1 MKNIL
6 KLAVFAV
13 FMTFP
18 QLSYAVEN
26 AQVVLDLKPETEEKA
41 PAVGLLL
48 DEYLAEVADFDA
60 KYPGEQVEEDFKD
73 DIRELHP
80 EYGDSGINTKETLT
94 SRCPH
99 QADLQLSA
107 GKGQIVHCHFRYSVD
122 FAGKRI

>member
-60 KYPGEQVEEDFKD
+60 KYPGEQIEEDFKD

-80 EYGDSGINTKETLT
+80 EYADSGINTKETLIRLGVRT
-94 SRCPH
+94 
-99 QADLQLSA
+99 
-107 GKGQIVHCHFRYSVD
+107 
-122 FAGKRI
+122 KRIYNFLLEKLKSFIATSDIP

>member
-1 MKNIL
+1 
-6 KLAVFAV
+6 
-13 FMTFP
+13 MTFP

-60 KYPGEQVEEDFKD
+60 KYPGEQIEEDFKD

-80 EYGDSGINTKETLT
+80 EYGDSGINTKETLIRLGVRTKRIYNFLLEKLKSFIAT
-94 SRCPH
+94 SDIP
-99 QADLQLSA
+99 LN
-107 GKGQIVHCHFRYSVD
+107 